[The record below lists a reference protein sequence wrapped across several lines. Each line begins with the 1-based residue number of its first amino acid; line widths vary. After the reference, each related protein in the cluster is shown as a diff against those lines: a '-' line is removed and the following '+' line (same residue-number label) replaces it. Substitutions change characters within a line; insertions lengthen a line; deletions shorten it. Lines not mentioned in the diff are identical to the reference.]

1 MQRSSEEKQ
10 GARATVRLLESLLR
24 LSEAHARLMCKQH
37 VTLNDA
43 IVAVYLMSL
52 CQASYTGIKPPL
64 HDCLLFRATELM
76 YCSLVCAEMT
86 RTLQSK
92 FPEDS
97 WANQQHIEERVMTLC
112 CCSRDSIARH
122 LASATSSSSSSARN
136 RSSSKNDDDDDCGLD
151 AMNSL
156 LHQHNEAQQ
165 QYQRRQPHDNDGNR
179 LVGESADNAVWMTDN
194 GESMVSS
201 RSPRQVSHLNP
212 KNAPGH
218 RPFSSSSSSSSS
230 SGSACF
236 ATTSAPPAVS
246 SPSWRGPHHQP
257 NHSHQCNPKSYAGVD
272 INRSSSELIT
282 ANKPAAAATISI
294 SKLTSVYVTGFA
306 PRPSGENRANNT
318 VSAVQTNSF
327 YQPSSSI
334 ASKSSVDVGNK
345 RKLEEVQAQ
354 PPLTREDHDIWNG
367 WSIDDS
373 SAFDRDIG
381 QDVFGLP
388 TVPAVTAAAS
398 ISPVKRVTTCNSV
411 QAVEP
416 VCNNPATIS
425 SNVPTTVS
433 MSLSAFVDLATL
445 KDDDEDW

>member
-1 MQRSSEEKQ
+1 
-10 GARATVRLLESLLR
+10 LR
-24 LSEAHARLMCKQH
+24 ILA
-37 VTLNDA
+37 
-43 IVAVYLMSL
+43 
-52 CQASYTGIKPPL
+52 
-64 HDCLLFRATELM
+64 
-76 YCSLVCAEMT
+76 AEMT

-156 LHQHNEAQQ
+156 LHQHNDAQQ

-179 LVGESADNAVWMTDN
+179 LVGESADNGDWMTDN

-201 RSPRQVSHLNP
+201 RIPRQESHLNP
-212 KNAPGH
+212 KNTPGH
-218 RPFSSSSSSSSS
+218 GSFSSSSSSSLL
-230 SGSACF
+230 GSDGFVA
-236 ATTSAPPAVS
+236 TSAPPAVP
-246 SPSWRGPHHQP
+246 SPPWRGPHHQP
-257 NHSHQCNPKSYAGVD
+257 NNSHQHNPKNRARGD
-272 INRSSSELIT
+272 INRLSSEMIVSH
-282 ANKPAAAATISI
+282 KPTAAATISI

-373 SAFDRDIG
+373 SAFDQDIG

-388 TVPAVTAAAS
+388 TVPTVTAAAS
-398 ISPVKRVTTCNSV
+398 RSPVKRVTTCNSV
-411 QAVEP
+411 QTVEP